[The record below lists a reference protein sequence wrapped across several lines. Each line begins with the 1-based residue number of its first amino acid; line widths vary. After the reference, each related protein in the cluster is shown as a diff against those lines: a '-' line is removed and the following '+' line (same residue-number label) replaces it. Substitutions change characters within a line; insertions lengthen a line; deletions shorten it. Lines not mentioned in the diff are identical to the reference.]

1 MELIRKASSVMFVFE
16 CTVITFYLWYCFV
29 SFYILTYVGAAQF
42 GPGIVVAHPGQ
53 TVELLCNLTGLTN
66 WIVNGQRHTL
76 NELVNGSLPGHSING
91 TNIIV
96 EDIVINDP
104 RNGSKYICVLPQLP
118 PLTEI
123 RSDPTNLYV
132 TGEYKTLCIL

>member
-1 MELIRKASSVMFVFE
+1 MELIRKASSVIFVCE

-53 TVELLCNLTGLTN
+53 TVEILCNFTGLVY
-66 WIVNGQRHTL
+66 WIINGQQYSLSTL
-76 NELVNGSLPGHSING
+76 FNGSLPGHNVNG
-91 TNIIV
+91 SSIIV
-96 EDIVINDP
+96 DEIVMNDP
-104 RNGSKYICVLPQLP
+104 RNGSDYICVFPQLP
-118 PLTEI
+118 PALDI

-132 TGEYKTLCIL
+132 AGEYKTLCIL